1 MKIEDV
7 SFPYPVLGISD
18 DVSPALPEK
27 DVVISYIEVSP
38 HDLEFTVDLQFD
50 NDDIARYIN
59 DGFAEYSVEINCR
72 STLFRKCVKSDSSH
86 IVFRVDKY
94 RLHNKVSFECYV
106 IVKKDIENY
115 QNAGLHS
122 DYAGRKINLHK
133 GYLMVA
139 FRQQAIDANVDLSN
153 LRNPSSFMRFRQIEN
168 EKYISFTLDNKIVVN
183 VPSDEFRIFQN
194 LSAEEKRRACAPIF
208 LNALTYAL
216 FNFRQYK
223 DNEQCLWV
231 EAIKYRLKDEDI
243 VSQDY
248 SLETIAPEN
257 EDDFDANE
265 VITLAQAMFKNPFEK
280 LFEQASNS
288 IDQNRLNF

>member
-106 IVKKDIENY
+106 I
-115 QNAGLHS
+115 
-122 DYAGRKINLHK
+122 
-133 GYLMVA
+133 
-139 FRQQAIDANVDLSN
+139 
-153 LRNPSSFMRFRQIEN
+153 
-168 EKYISFTLDNKIVVN
+168 
-183 VPSDEFRIFQN
+183 
-194 LSAEEKRRACAPIF
+194 
-208 LNALTYAL
+208 
-216 FNFRQYK
+216 
-223 DNEQCLWV
+223 
-231 EAIKYRLKDEDI
+231 
-243 VSQDY
+243 
-248 SLETIAPEN
+248 
-257 EDDFDANE
+257 
-265 VITLAQAMFKNPFEK
+265 
-280 LFEQASNS
+280 
-288 IDQNRLNF
+288 

>member
-38 HDLEFTVDLQFD
+38 HDFEFTVDLNFD
-50 NDDIARYIN
+50 NEDIARYIR
-59 DGFAEYSVEINCR
+59 DGFAEYTVEMNCR
-72 STLFRKCVKSDSSH
+72 STLFRKCVKSESNH

-106 IVKKDIENY
+106 IVKKDIDNY
-115 QNAGLHS
+115 QNAGLHP
-122 DYAGRKINLHK
+122 DYAGRKIKLRR

-139 FRQQAIDANVDLSN
+139 FRQQQIDANVDLRN
-153 LRNPSSFMRFRQIEN
+153 LRNPSSFMRFRPVEN
-168 EKYISFTLDNKIVVN
+168 EKYISFTLDSKIIVN
-183 VPSDEFRIFQN
+183 VPTEEFKIFQN
-194 LSAEEKRRACAPIF
+194 LSAEEKRRAFAPIY

-223 DNEQCLWV
+223 DNDQNLWV

-243 VSQDY
+243 VGQNY
-248 SLETIAPEN
+248 SIETIAPEN
-257 EDDFDANE
+257 EEDFDENE

-288 IDQNRLNF
+288 IDQTRLTF